1 MGLKAGQ
8 TQHAGLAFREV
19 EGTGQ
24 RWEKG
29 VERTG
34 RNQERNGQHLH
45 QGRSSRDEKDKD
57 NIESA
62 RKEGL
67 SLAD

>member
-1 MGLKAGQ
+1 MGK
-8 TQHAGLAFREV
+8 
-19 EGTGQ
+19 

-34 RNQERNGQHLH
+34 RKQERNGQHLY
-45 QGRSSRDEKDKD
+45 QGRSSRDKKDKD